1 MRWPGH
7 RLALTLGTAV
17 MAVWLAMMLAVA
29 HEARLE
35 PVASGK
41 VLALFAPGTDAD
53 AAFAAIIAAGG
64 KPVRATWLPFVWV
77 TAGDRQGFV
86 GRLMEN
92 GAVAAYGEMP
102 FAPSL
107 AGCLAFADTKVGEL
121 FSIRP

>member
-7 RLALTLGTAV
+7 RLALTLGAAV
-17 MAVWLAMMLAVA
+17 LAVWLAVMLAVA

-35 PVASGK
+35 PSASGT
-41 VLALFAPGTDAD
+41 VLALFEPGTDAD
-53 AAFAAIIAAGG
+53 VAFAAIISAGG
-64 KPVRATWLPFVWV
+64 RPVRSTWLPFVWV
-77 TAGDRQGFV
+77 TVGDEHGFV
-86 GRLMEN
+86 GRLMEH

-107 AGCLAFADTKVGEL
+107 AGCLAFADTKVAEL